1 MTHTVVAVVGVVVA
15 KAALAYVTRRHSMK
29 ITRMRLKQIIKEEL
43 GSDPE
48 GEAASFAQLRKAKSA
63 EKLNTSVEEVEII
76 ADLMAND
83 PEFRMFRNFVDKF
96 KRYSQSGGAVASSL
110 EAALPE
116 YMPGKMIARL
126 VAKAQ
131 ESLTGDETPMAQP
144 KSPAASAA
152 DMDNWESDYRN
163 ESKLKENNMKITK
176 KQLKRIIKEEMM
188 NEGLHYEGLMEIM
201 VDALKSELGSW
212 QPEAKAQV
220 YEELASKGLDL
231 TKVALNMLDDDAGR
245 NPGGSI
251 GE

>member
-1 MTHTVVAVVGVVVA
+1 
-15 KAALAYVTRRHSMK
+15 MK